1 MSKQSLQVLWC
12 QLQWKDD
19 KQLQTAGK
27 RNAVQG
33 SEPKE
38 QQEELYAGRVHRNA
52 EILSTGNAEDIC
64 QLILKL

>member
-1 MSKQSLQVLWC
+1 
-12 QLQWKDD
+12 QLQRKDD

-27 RNAVQG
+27 RNAIQG
-33 SEPKE
+33 SEPREQQEE
-38 QQEELYAGRVHRNA
+38 QQEELYTGRVHRNA

>member
-1 MSKQSLQVLWC
+1 MPFCTLQVLQC
-12 QLQWKDD
+12 FH
-19 KQLQTAGK
+19 T
-27 RNAVQG
+27 

-38 QQEELYAGRVHRNA
+38 QQEELYTGRVHRNA

>member
-1 MSKQSLQVLWC
+1 MIDAVLISH
-12 QLQWKDD
+12 D
-19 KQLQTAGK
+19 KQFQTAGK

-38 QQEELYAGRVHRNA
+38 QQEELYTGRVHRNA
-52 EILSTGNAEDIC
+52 EILSAGNAEDIC